1 MSTSKTYRAILVG
14 TGGIADAH
22 VRAAEASHGRVVITA
37 AAELPLDDRA
47 LAGTLGPARRC
58 THECL

>member
-1 MSTSKTYRAILVG
+1 
-14 TGGIADAH
+14 
-22 VRAAEASHGRVVITA
+22 VVITA
-37 AAELPLDDRA
+37 AELPLGDRA